1 MSFWTS
7 FRKTWRTYV
16 HQKICS
22 FLLIKV
28 QIFTKFHES
37 TMKNCSMMVLR
48 KLTKEQLLV
57 RKEKLTKNQS
67 NLQNI
72 SEQFAEHLGICRTS
86 RNLQSISEFA
96 EHLGIADRME
106 CYSDHHAFITLNT
119 IKTTLKITPRA
130 DS

>member
-1 MSFWTS
+1 M
-7 FRKTWRTYV
+7 
-16 HQKICS
+16 I
-22 FLLIKV
+22 
-28 QIFTKFHES
+28 
-37 TMKNCSMMVLR
+37 VLR
-48 KLTKEQLLV
+48 KLTKEQFLV
-57 RKEKLTKNQS
+57 RKEKLTKNQG

-72 SEQFAEHLGICRTS
+72 SEQFAEHLGTICRTS
-86 RNLQSISEFA
+86 RNLQNISEQFA